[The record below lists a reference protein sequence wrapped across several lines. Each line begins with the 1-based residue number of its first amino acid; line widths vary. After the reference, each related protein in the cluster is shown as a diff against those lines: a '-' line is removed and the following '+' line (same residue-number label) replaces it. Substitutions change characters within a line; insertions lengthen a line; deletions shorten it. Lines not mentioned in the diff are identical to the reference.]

1 MIVGAFRRLSGRD
14 SGPSLVSMETS
25 GTAGRSSLSVCL
37 RIRMRR
43 LASLLALSAA
53 VQLTLAPL
61 AAQAET
67 IALGMPTPRP
77 VATSPV
83 SKGMVAAAN
92 PLAVEAGLRVLRD
105 GGSAVDAAVAIQAV
119 LGLVE
124 PQSSGLGGGAFMV
137 FYDAKTGKVTAY
149 DGRETAP
156 KGAGP
161 DLFLGSDGKP
171 LPFVTAL
178 LSGRST
184 GVPGA
189 VAMLAQAQKDHGKVA
204 WSTLFSDA
212 EKLAADGF
220 VVSPRL
226 AGMISSRAPQASQ
239 PDAVKYFTKP
249 DGTRYQ
255 AGDVLKNPAYAETV
269 RRIAAEGPSALY
281 EGPIAQAIVDRV
293 HEGERPG
300 SLSLADLKAYKP
312 RSADALCRPWKVYTV
327 CVPNPQSSGLAVIQA
342 LGMLE
347 HTDIGKR
354 GPTDPVAWTQLAQAE
369 RVMYADRDRYV
380 GDPDFVT
387 VPVKGLLDPKY
398 IAQRA
403 KLITDK
409 AGAAPPYGHPK
420 GAPKVG
426 VDVTHEPGGTTH
438 LVVVDPQGNVV
449 SMTTTVESLFGNG
462 RMVGGFF
469 LNNQLTDFSFSPTEK
484 DGAPAANAV
493 ASGKRPRS
501 SMAPIIVLDKK
512 RKFVAAVGSPGGNAI
527 LSYNLKA
534 MVGVFYWGLNMQQAV
549 SLPNIVARGET
560 FSGDAD
566 LFGPEMLAALN
577 ARGVNVKVGQIEGSG
592 LQGVIVRPGGMLEG
606 GADPRR
612 EGVAKGL

>member
-1 MIVGAFRRLSGRD
+1 
-14 SGPSLVSMETS
+14 
-25 GTAGRSSLSVCL
+25 
-37 RIRMRR
+37 MRR
-43 LASLLALSAA
+43 FVSLLALAA
-53 VQLTLAPL
+53 SIQLTLAPVS
-61 AAQAET
+61 AAHAES
-67 IALGMPTPRP
+67 IPLGMPKARPASTSTP
-77 VATSPV
+77 A
-83 SKGMVAAAN
+83 KGMVAAAN

-124 PQSSGLGGGAFMV
+124 PQSSGLGGGSFMV

-149 DGRETAP
+149 DGREKAP
-156 KGAGP
+156 AGASP
-161 DLFLGSDGKP
+161 DLFMGPDGKP
-171 LPFVTAL
+171 LPFIKAL
-178 LSGRST
+178 LSGRSS

-189 VAMLAQAQKDHGKVA
+189 VAMLSLAQKEHGKVA
-204 WSTLFSDA
+204 WNTLFKDA
-212 EKLAADGF
+212 EKLADDGF

-226 AGMISSRAPQASQ
+226 AGMIASRAPQASQ

-255 AGDVLKNPAYAETV
+255 AGDVLKNPAYAATV
-269 RRIAAEGPSALY
+269 RKIAAEGPAALLD
-281 EGPIAQAIVDRV
+281 GPIAQAIVDRL
-293 HEGERPG
+293 HEGDLP
-300 SLSLADLKAYKP
+300 SSITLADLKSYKP
-312 RSADALCRPWKVYTV
+312 RSAPALCRPWKVYTV

-342 LGMLE
+342 LRMLE

-380 GDPDFVT
+380 GDPSFVT
-387 VPVKGLLDPKY
+387 VPVDGLLDPKY
-398 IAQRA
+398 VAERA

-409 AGAAPPYGHPK
+409 AGAAPPFGKPK

-426 VDVTHEPGGTTH
+426 IDMTQEPGGTTH
-438 LVVVDPQGNVV
+438 LVVVDPAGNVV
-449 SMTTTVESLFGNG
+449 SMTTTVESIFGNG
-462 RMVGGFF
+462 RMVNGFF
-469 LNNQLTDFSFSPTEK
+469 LNNQLTDFSFSPKEK

-493 ASGKRPRS
+493 APGKRPRS

-512 RKFVAAVGSPGGNAI
+512 GKFLAAVGSPGGNAI

-534 MVGVFYWGLNMQQAV
+534 MVGLFYWNLNVQEAV
-549 SLPNIVARGET
+549 SLPNLVARGDAY
-560 FSGDAD
+560 SGDAEW
-566 LFGPEMLAALN
+566 FGPEMLAALN
-577 ARGVNVKVGQIEGSG
+577 ARGVNIKVGQIEGSG
-592 LQGVIVRPGGMLEG
+592 LQGVIVRPGGLLEG

>member
-1 MIVGAFRRLSGRD
+1 
-14 SGPSLVSMETS
+14 
-25 GTAGRSSLSVCL
+25 
-37 RIRMRR
+37 MRR
-43 LASLLALSAA
+43 LVSLLALSAA
-53 VQLTLAPL
+53 LQLTLSPVAAL
-61 AAQAET
+61 AES
-67 IALGMPTPRP
+67 IPLGMPTPKP
-77 VATSPV
+77 VSTSLA

-124 PQSSGLGGGAFMV
+124 PQSSGLGGGSFLV
-137 FYDAKTGKVTAY
+137 FYDAKSGKVTAY

-156 KGAGP
+156 SGAGP
-161 DLFLGSDGKP
+161 DMFLGADGKP
-171 LPFVTAL
+171 LPFVTAV

-189 VAMLAQAQKDHGKVA
+189 VAMLAQAQKEHGKIA

-212 EKLAADGF
+212 EKLADDGF

-226 AGMISSRAPQASQ
+226 AGMINSTRAPQASQ

-269 RRIAAEGPSALY
+269 RKIAAQGPSALL
-281 EGPIAQAIVDRV
+281 EGPIAQAIVDRL
-293 HEGERPG
+293 HEGDLPSSITLE
-300 SLSLADLKAYKP
+300 DLKRYKP
-312 RSADALCRPWKVYTV
+312 RSAPALCQPWKVYTV

-342 LGMLE
+342 LKMLE

-354 GPTDPVAWTQLAQAE
+354 GPTDPVAWTLLAQAE

-380 GDPDFVT
+380 GDPAFVT
-387 VPVKGLLDPKY
+387 VPVAGLLDPKY
-398 IAQRA
+398 VADRA
-403 KLITDK
+403 KLITPT
-409 AGAAPPYGHPK
+409 AGEAPPFGHPK

-426 VDVTHEPGGTTH
+426 VDMTKEPGGTTH
-438 LVVVDPQGNVV
+438 LVVVDTAGDVV
-449 SMTTTVESLFGNG
+449 SMTTTVESIFGNG

-469 LNNQLTDFSFSPTEK
+469 LNNQLTDFSFAPKEK
-484 DGAPAANAV
+484 DGAPAANAI
-493 ASGKRPRS
+493 AAGKRPRS
-501 SMAPIIVLDKK
+501 SMAPLIVLDKK
-512 RKFVAAVGSPGGNAI
+512 GKLVAALGSPGGNAI

-534 MVGVFYWGLNMQQAV
+534 MVGLFYWGLNMQQAV
-549 SLPNIVARGET
+549 SLPNVVARGDT
-560 FSGDAD
+560 YSGDAD
-566 LFGPEMLAALN
+566 LFGPAMLAALN

-592 LQGVIVRPGGMLEG
+592 LHGVIVRPGGMLEG

>member
-1 MIVGAFRRLSGRD
+1 
-14 SGPSLVSMETS
+14 
-25 GTAGRSSLSVCL
+25 
-37 RIRMRR
+37 MRR

-53 VQLTLAPL
+53 LQFSLAPVAAIAESIPL
-61 AAQAET
+61 A
-67 IALGMPTPRP
+67 MPTPRP
-77 VATSPV
+77 AATSTPA
-83 SKGMVAAAN
+83 KGMVAAAN
-92 PLAVEAGLRVLRD
+92 PLAVEAGLRVLRE

-119 LGLVE
+119 LSLVE
-124 PQSSGLGGGAFMV
+124 PQSSGLGGGAFLML
-137 FYDAKTGKVTAY
+137 YDAKTGKVTAY

-156 KGAGP
+156 SGATPDMFMGP
-161 DLFLGSDGKP
+161 DSKP
-171 LPFVTAL
+171 LPFVKVL
-178 LSGRST
+178 LSGRSS

-189 VAMLAQAQKDHGKVA
+189 VAMLAQAQKEHGKVA
-204 WSTLFSDA
+204 WSTLFKDA
-212 EKLAADGF
+212 ETLAADGF

-226 AGMISSRAPQASQ
+226 AGMIAGRAPQASQ

-249 DGTRYQ
+249 DGTRYK

-269 RRIAAEGPSALY
+269 RRIAAEGPSAMY

-293 HEGERPG
+293 REGELPG
-300 SLSLADLKAYKP
+300 SISLDDLKRYKP
-312 RSADALCRPWKVYTV
+312 RSGTALCRPWKVYTV
-327 CVPNPQSSGLAVIQA
+327 CTPNPQSSGLAIIQA
-342 LGMLE
+342 LRMLE

-354 GPTDPVAWTQLAQAE
+354 GPTDPVAWTLLAQAE

-387 VPVKGLLDPKY
+387 VPVEGLLDPKY
-398 IAQRA
+398 VAERA

-409 AGAAPPYGHPK
+409 AGAAPPFGKPK

-426 VDVTHEPGGTTH
+426 VDATQEPGGTTH
-438 LVVVDPQGNVV
+438 FVVADTAGNVV
-449 SMTTTVESLFGNG
+449 SMTTTVESIFGNG

-469 LNNQLTDFSFSPTEK
+469 LNNQLTDFSFSPVEK
-484 DGAPAANAV
+484 DGAPAANAI
-493 ASGKRPRS
+493 AAGKRPRS
-501 SMAPIIVLDKK
+501 SMSPLIVLD
-512 RKFVAAVGSPGGNAI
+512 RKGKFLAAVGSPGGNAI

-534 MVGVFYWGLNMQQAV
+534 MVGLFYWNLNMQQAV
-549 SLPNIVARGET
+549 SLPNLVARGEN

-577 ARGVNVKVGQIEGSG
+577 GRGVTVKVGQLETSG
-592 LQGVIVRPGGMLEG
+592 LQGVIVRPGGVLEG

>member
-1 MIVGAFRRLSGRD
+1 
-14 SGPSLVSMETS
+14 
-25 GTAGRSSLSVCL
+25 
-37 RIRMRR
+37 MRR

-53 VQLTLAPL
+53 LQLSLAPL
-61 AAQAET
+61 AAHAES
-67 IALGMPTPRP
+67 IPLAMPTPRP
-77 VATSPV
+77 AATSTPA
-83 SKGMVAAAN
+83 KGMVAAAN

-119 LGLVE
+119 LSLVE
-124 PQSSGLGGGAFMV
+124 PQSSGLGGGAFLMV
-137 FYDAKTGKVTAY
+137 YDAKSGKVTAY

-156 KGAGP
+156 SGATPDMFMGP
-161 DLFLGSDGKP
+161 DGKP
-171 LPFVTAL
+171 LPFVKAL
-178 LSGRST
+178 LSGRSS

-189 VAMLAQAQKDHGKVA
+189 VAMLAQAQKEHGKVA
-204 WSTLFSDA
+204 WSTLFKDA
-212 EKLAADGF
+212 ETLAADGF

-226 AGMISSRAPQASQ
+226 AGMIAGRAPQASQ

-249 DGTRYQ
+249 DGTRYK

-269 RRIAAEGPSALY
+269 RRIAAEGPSAMY

-293 HEGERPG
+293 HEGELPG
-300 SLSLADLKAYKP
+300 SISLEDLKAYKP
-312 RSADALCRPWKVYTV
+312 RSGAALCRPWKVYTV

-342 LGMLE
+342 LQMLE

-354 GPTDPVAWTQLAQAE
+354 GPTDPVAWTLLAQAE

-380 GDPDFVT
+380 GDPSFVK
-387 VPVKGLLDPKY
+387 VPVEGLLDPKY
-398 IAQRA
+398 VAERA

-409 AGAAPPYGHPK
+409 AGAAPPFGQPK

-426 VDVTHEPGGTTH
+426 VDMTHEPGGTTH
-438 LVVVDPQGNVV
+438 FVVADTAGNVV
-449 SMTTTVESLFGNG
+449 SMTTTVESIFGNG

-469 LNNQLTDFSFSPTEK
+469 LNNQLTDFSFSPVEK
-484 DGAPAANAV
+484 DGAPAANAI
-493 ASGKRPRS
+493 AAGKRPRS
-501 SMAPIIVLDKK
+501 SMSPLIVLDKK
-512 RKFVAAVGSPGGNAI
+512 GKFLAAVGSPGGNAI

-534 MVGVFYWGLNMQQAV
+534 MVGLFYWNLNMQQAV
-549 SLPNIVARGET
+549 SLPNLVARGES

-577 ARGVNVKVGQIEGSG
+577 ARGVGVKVGQLETSG
-592 LQGVIVRPGGMLEG
+592 LQGVIVRPGNVLEG

>member
-1 MIVGAFRRLSGRD
+1 
-14 SGPSLVSMETS
+14 
-25 GTAGRSSLSVCL
+25 
-37 RIRMRR
+37 MRR
-43 LASLLALSAA
+43 FASLLALSAA
-53 VQLTLAPL
+53 LQLTFAPM
-61 AAQAET
+61 AAQAES

-77 VATSPV
+77 AATSPI

-124 PQSSGLGGGAFMV
+124 PQSSGLGGGSFLV

-149 DGRETAP
+149 DGREKAP
-156 KGAGP
+156 SAASP
-161 DLFLGSDGKP
+161 EMFLGPDGKP
-171 LPFVTAL
+171 LPFVTVL

-189 VAMLAQAQKDHGKVA
+189 VAMLSMAQKEHGKVA
-204 WSTLFSDA
+204 WNTLFKDA
-212 EKLAADGF
+212 EKLADDGF

-226 AGMISSRAPQASQ
+226 AGMINSTRAPQASQ

-249 DGTRYQ
+249 DGTRYK

-269 RRIAAEGPSALY
+269 RQIAAKGPAALLD
-281 EGPIAQAIVDRV
+281 GPIAQAIVDRV
-293 HEGERPG
+293 HEGDLP
-300 SLSLADLKAYKP
+300 STMTLADLKNYKP
-312 RSADALCRPWKVYTV
+312 RSAPALCRPWKVYTV

-342 LGMLE
+342 LRMLE

-354 GPTDPVAWTQLAQAE
+354 GPTDPVAWTLLAQAE

-380 GDPDFVT
+380 GDPDFVK
-387 VPVKGLLDPKY
+387 VPIEGLLDPKY
-398 IAQRA
+398 VAERA

-409 AGAAPPYGHPK
+409 AGAAPPFGYPK

-426 VDVTHEPGGTTH
+426 IDMTHEPGGTTH
-438 LVVVDPQGNVV
+438 FVVADPQGNVV
-449 SMTTTVESLFGNG
+449 SMTTTVESIFGNG

-469 LNNQLTDFSFSPTEK
+469 LNNQLTDFSFSPKEK
-484 DGAPAANAV
+484 DGAPAANAI
-493 ASGKRPRS
+493 AGGKRPRS

-512 RKFVAAVGSPGGNAI
+512 GKFLAAVGSPGGNAI

-549 SLPNIVARGET
+549 SLPNVVARGET
-560 FSGDAD
+560 YSGDAD

-592 LQGVIVRPGGMLEG
+592 LQGVIVRPGNMLEG

>member
-1 MIVGAFRRLSGRD
+1 
-14 SGPSLVSMETS
+14 
-25 GTAGRSSLSVCL
+25 
-37 RIRMRR
+37 MRCTV
-43 LASLLALSAA
+43 SLLALAA
-53 VQLTLAPL
+53 CASLALEPIAT
-61 AAQAET
+61 AAHAES
-67 IALGMPTPRP
+67 IPLGMPTPRP
-77 VATSPV
+77 VSNSTPA
-83 SKGMVAAAN
+83 KGMVAAAN

-124 PQSSGLGGGAFMV
+124 PQSSGLGGGSFMV
-137 FYDAKTGKVTAY
+137 FYDAKTSKVTAY
-149 DGRETAP
+149 DGREKAP
-156 KGAGP
+156 SGASP
-161 DLFLGSDGKP
+161 DMFMGADGKP
-171 LPFVTAL
+171 LPFVKAL
-178 LSGRST
+178 LSGRSS

-189 VAMLAQAQKDHGKVA
+189 VAMLAQAQKEHGKIA
-204 WSTLFSDA
+204 WSTLFKDA
-212 EKLAADGF
+212 EKLADDGF

-226 AGMISSRAPQASQ
+226 AGMIVSRAPQASQ

-269 RRIAAEGPSALY
+269 RKIAAEGPAALLD
-281 EGPIAQAIVDRV
+281 GPIAQAIVDRL
-293 HEGERPG
+293 HEGDLP
-300 SLSLADLKAYKP
+300 SSITLADLKSYKP

-342 LGMLE
+342 LQMLE
-347 HTDIGKR
+347 HTDIGTR
-354 GPTDPVAWTQLAQAE
+354 GPTDPIAWTQLAQAE

-380 GDPDFVT
+380 GDPSFVT
-387 VPVKGLLDPKY
+387 VPVAGLLDPKY
-398 IAQRA
+398 VAERA
-403 KLITDK
+403 KLITTT
-409 AGAAPPYGHPK
+409 AGDPPPFGHPQ

-426 VDVTHEPGGTTH
+426 VDMTREPGGTTH

-449 SMTTTVESLFGNG
+449 SMTTTVESVFGNG
-462 RMVGGFF
+462 RMVNGFF
-469 LNNQLTDFSFSPTEK
+469 LNNQLTDFSFTPKEK

-493 ASGKRPRS
+493 APGKRPRS
-501 SMAPIIVLDKK
+501 SMAPLIVLDKK
-512 RKFVAAVGSPGGNAI
+512 GKFLAAVGSPGGNAI

-534 MVGVFYWGLNMQQAV
+534 MVGLFYWNLNMQQAV
-549 SLPNIVARGET
+549 SLPNVVARGDT
-560 FSGDAD
+560 YSGDAD

-592 LQGVIVRPGGMLEG
+592 LQGVIVRPGGVLEG

>member
-1 MIVGAFRRLSGRD
+1 
-14 SGPSLVSMETS
+14 
-25 GTAGRSSLSVCL
+25 
-37 RIRMRR
+37 MRR
-43 LASLLALSAA
+43 LATLLALSSAIS
-53 VQLTLAPL
+53 LSLAPIAACAESIPL
-61 AAQAET
+61 A
-67 IALGMPTPRP
+67 MPTPKP
-77 VATSPV
+77 VVQSTTA
-83 SKGMVAAAN
+83 KGMVAAAN

-124 PQSSGLGGGAFMV
+124 PQSSGLGGGAFLV

-149 DGRETAP
+149 DGREKAP
-156 KGAGP
+156 AGASP
-161 DLFLGSDGKP
+161 DMFLGPDGKP
-171 LPFVTAL
+171 LPFVKAL
-178 LSGRST
+178 LSGRSS

-189 VAMLAQAQKDHGKVA
+189 VAMLSLAQKEHGKAA
-204 WSTLFSDA
+204 WNTLFKDA
-212 EKLAADGF
+212 EKLADDGF

-226 AGMISSRAPQASQ
+226 AGMIVSRAPQASQ

-269 RRIAAEGPSALY
+269 RKIAAEGPAALLD
-281 EGPIAQAIVDRV
+281 GPLAQAIVDRL
-293 HEGERPG
+293 HEGDLP
-300 SLSLADLKAYKP
+300 SSITLQDLKAYQP
-312 RSADALCRPWKVYTV
+312 RSAPALCRPWKVYSV

-342 LGMLE
+342 LQMLE

-354 GPTDPVAWTQLAQAE
+354 GPTDPVAWTLLAQAE

-380 GDPDFVT
+380 GDPSFVT
-387 VPVKGLLDPKY
+387 VPVDGLLDPKY
-398 IAQRA
+398 VAERA
-403 KLITDK
+403 KLITPT
-409 AGAAPPYGHPK
+409 AGEAPPFGHPK

-426 VDVTHEPGGTTH
+426 IDMTKEPGGTTH
-438 LVVVDPQGNVV
+438 LVVVDTAGNVV
-449 SMTTTVESLFGNG
+449 SMTTTVESVFGNG

-469 LNNQLTDFSFSPTEK
+469 LNNQLTDFSFSPKEK
-484 DGAPAANAV
+484 DGAPAANAI
-493 ASGKRPRS
+493 APGKRPRS
-501 SMAPIIVLDKK
+501 SMAPLIVLDKK
-512 RKFVAAVGSPGGNAI
+512 GKLVAALGSPGGNAI

-534 MVGVFYWGLNMQQAV
+534 MVGLFYWGLNMQQAV
-549 SLPNIVARGET
+549 SLPNVVARGDS

-577 ARGVNVKVGQIEGSG
+577 ARGVNVKVGQLETSG
-592 LQGVIVRPGGMLEG
+592 LHGVIVRPNGVLEG

>member
-1 MIVGAFRRLSGRD
+1 
-14 SGPSLVSMETS
+14 
-25 GTAGRSSLSVCL
+25 
-37 RIRMRR
+37 MRR

-53 VQLTLAPL
+53 LQLSLAPVAAL
-61 AAQAET
+61 AESIPLA
-67 IALGMPTPRP
+67 MPTPRP
-77 VATSPV
+77 AATSTPA
-83 SKGMVAAAN
+83 KGMVAAAN

-119 LGLVE
+119 LSLVE
-124 PQSSGLGGGAFMV
+124 PQSSGLGGGAFLML
-137 FYDAKTGKVTAY
+137 YDAKTGKVTAY

-156 KGAGP
+156 SGATPDMFMGP
-161 DLFLGSDGKP
+161 DGKP
-171 LPFVTAL
+171 LPFVKVL
-178 LSGRST
+178 LSGRSS

-204 WSTLFSDA
+204 WNTLFKDA
-212 EKLAADGF
+212 ETLAADGF

-226 AGMISSRAPQASQ
+226 AGMIAGRAPQASQ

-249 DGTRYQ
+249 DGTRYK

-269 RRIAAEGPSALY
+269 RRIAAEGPSAMY

-293 HEGERPG
+293 REGELPG
-300 SLSLADLKAYKP
+300 SISLQDLKTYKP
-312 RSADALCRPWKVYTV
+312 RSGTPLCRPWKVYTV
-327 CVPNPQSSGLAVIQA
+327 CVPNPQSSGLAIIQA
-342 LGMLE
+342 LQMLE

-354 GPTDPVAWTQLAQAE
+354 GPTDPVAWTLLAQAE

-387 VPVKGLLDPKY
+387 VPVEGLLDPKY
-398 IAQRA
+398 VAQRA

-409 AGAAPPYGHPK
+409 AGAAPPFGAPK

-426 VDVTHEPGGTTH
+426 VDMTQEPGGTTH
-438 LVVVDPQGNVV
+438 FVVADTAGNVV
-449 SMTTTVESLFGNG
+449 SMTTTVESIFGNG

-469 LNNQLTDFSFSPTEK
+469 LNNQLTDFSFSPVEK
-484 DGAPAANAV
+484 DGAPAANAI
-493 ASGKRPRS
+493 AAGKRPRS
-501 SMAPIIVLDKK
+501 SMSPLIVLDKK
-512 RKFVAAVGSPGGNAI
+512 GKFLAAVGSPGGNAI

-534 MVGVFYWGLNMQQAV
+534 MVGLFYWNLNMQQAV
-549 SLPNIVARGET
+549 SLPNLVARGEN
-560 FSGDAD
+560 FSGDAE

-577 ARGVNVKVGQIEGSG
+577 ARGVAVKVGQLETSG
-592 LQGVIVRPGGMLEG
+592 LQGVIVRPGNVLEG

>member
-1 MIVGAFRRLSGRD
+1 
-14 SGPSLVSMETS
+14 
-25 GTAGRSSLSVCL
+25 
-37 RIRMRR
+37 MRR
-43 LASLLALSAA
+43 FASLLALSAA
-53 VQLTLAPL
+53 LQLTFAPM
-61 AAQAET
+61 AAQAES

-77 VATSPV
+77 AATSPI

-124 PQSSGLGGGAFMV
+124 PQSSGLGGGSFLV

-156 KGAGP
+156 SAASP
-161 DLFLGSDGKP
+161 DMFLGPDGKP
-171 LPFVTAL
+171 LPFLKVL

-189 VAMLAQAQKDHGKVA
+189 VAMLSMAQKEHGKVA
-204 WSTLFSDA
+204 WNTLFKDA
-212 EKLAADGF
+212 EKLADDGF

-226 AGMISSRAPQASQ
+226 ATMINSTRAPQASQ

-269 RRIAAEGPSALY
+269 RQIAAKGPAALLD
-281 EGPIAQAIVDRV
+281 GPLAQAIVDRL
-293 HEGERPG
+293 HEGDLP
-300 SLSLADLKAYKP
+300 SAMTLADLKGYKP
-312 RSADALCRPWKVYTV
+312 RSAPALCRPWKVYTV

-342 LGMLE
+342 LRMLE

-354 GPTDPVAWTQLAQAE
+354 GPTDPVAWTLLAQAE

-380 GDPDFVT
+380 GDPDFVK
-387 VPVKGLLDPKY
+387 VPVDGLLDPKY
-398 IAQRA
+398 VAERA

-409 AGAAPPYGHPK
+409 AGAPPPFGYPK

-426 VDVTHEPGGTTH
+426 VDMTHEPGGTTH
-438 LVVVDPQGNVV
+438 LVVADPQGNVV
-449 SMTTTVESLFGNG
+449 SMTTTVESIFGNG

-469 LNNQLTDFSFSPTEK
+469 LNNQLTDFSFSPKEK
-484 DGAPAANAV
+484 DGAPAANAI
-493 ASGKRPRS
+493 AGGKRPRS

-512 RKFVAAVGSPGGNAI
+512 GKFLAAVGSPGGNAI

-549 SLPNIVARGET
+549 SLPNVVARGET
-560 FSGDAD
+560 YSGDAD

-592 LQGVIVRPGGMLEG
+592 LQGVIVRPGDILEG

>member
-1 MIVGAFRRLSGRD
+1 MRRRL
-14 SGPSLVSMETS
+14 
-25 GTAGRSSLSVCL
+25 
-37 RIRMRR
+37 
-43 LASLLALSAA
+43 LASSLLALALLAPVAA
-53 VQLTLAPL
+53 CAESIPL
-61 AAQAET
+61 AAPA
-67 IALGMPTPRP
+67 AKPA
-77 VATSPV
+77 VASTTA
-83 SKGMVAAAN
+83 KGMVAAAN

-119 LGLVE
+119 LSLVE

-149 DGRETAP
+149 DGREKAP
-156 KGAGP
+156 SGAGP
-161 DLFLGSDGKP
+161 DMFMGADGKP

-189 VAMLAQAQKDHGKVA
+189 VAMLAHAQKAHGKSP
-204 WSTLFSDA
+204 WNTLFKDA
-212 EKLAADGF
+212 ETLAANGF
-220 VVSPRL
+220 TVSPRL
-226 AGMISSRAPQASQ
+226 AGMINGRSPQAGQ
-239 PDAVKYFTKP
+239 PDAIKYFTKP

-255 AGDVLKNPAYAETV
+255 AGDLLKNPAYAETV

-293 HEGERPG
+293 HEGELPG
-300 SLSLADLKAYKP
+300 SISLEDLKSYKP
-312 RSADALCRPWKVYTV
+312 REAAALCRPWKVYQV

-342 LGMLE
+342 LQMLE

-387 VPVKGLLDPKY
+387 VPVAGLLDPKY
-398 IAQRA
+398 VAQRA
-403 KLITDK
+403 KLITDT
-409 AGAAPPYGHPK
+409 AGAPPPFGHPK

-426 VDVTHEPGGTTH
+426 VDLTQEPGGTTH
-438 LVVVDPQGNVV
+438 LVVADPQGNVV
-449 SMTTTVESLFGNG
+449 SMTTTVESVFGNG

-469 LNNQLTDFSFSPTEK
+469 LNNQLTDFSFTPTEK
-484 DGAPAANAV
+484 DGAQAANAI
-493 ASGKRPRS
+493 AAGKRPRS
-501 SMAPIIVLDKK
+501 SMAPLIVLDKK
-512 RKFVAAVGSPGGNAI
+512 GKFVAAVGSPGGNAI

-534 MVGVFYWGLNMQQAV
+534 MVGLFYWGLNMQEAV
-549 SLPNIVARGET
+549 SLPNLVARGEN

-566 LFGPEMLAALN
+566 RFGPAMLEALN
-577 ARGVNVKVGQIEGSG
+577 ARGVKVRVGQLETSG
-592 LQGVIVRPGGMLEG
+592 LHGVIVRPNGVLEG

>member
-1 MIVGAFRRLSGRD
+1 
-14 SGPSLVSMETS
+14 
-25 GTAGRSSLSVCL
+25 
-37 RIRMRR
+37 MRR
-43 LASLLALSAA
+43 FVSLLALAA
-53 VQLTLAPL
+53 SIQLTLAPVS
-61 AAQAET
+61 AAHAES
-67 IALGMPTPRP
+67 IPLKMPAARP
-77 VATSPV
+77 VSTSTPA
-83 SKGMVAAAN
+83 KGMVAAAN

-124 PQSSGLGGGAFMV
+124 PQSSGLGGGSFMV

-156 KGAGP
+156 AGASPDMFKGP
-161 DLFLGSDGKP
+161 DGKP
-171 LPFVTAL
+171 LSFVTAV
-178 LSGRST
+178 LSGRSS

-189 VAMLAQAQKDHGKVA
+189 VAMLSLAQKEHGKVA
-204 WSTLFSDA
+204 WNTLFKDA
-212 EKLAADGF
+212 EKLADDGF

-226 AGMISSRAPQASQ
+226 AGMIVSRAPQASQ

-255 AGDVLKNPAYAETV
+255 AGDVLKNPAYAATV
-269 RRIAAEGPSALY
+269 RKIAAEGPAALLD
-281 EGPIAQAIVDRV
+281 GPIAQAIVDRL
-293 HEGERPG
+293 HEGDLP
-300 SLSLADLKAYKP
+300 SSITLADLKAYKP
-312 RSADALCRPWKVYTV
+312 RSADALCKPWKTYTV

-342 LGMLE
+342 LRMLE

-380 GDPDFVT
+380 GDPSFVT
-387 VPVKGLLDPKY
+387 VPVDGLLDPKY
-398 IAQRA
+398 VAERA
-403 KLITDK
+403 KLITDT
-409 AGAAPPYGHPK
+409 AGAAPPFGKPK

-426 VDVTHEPGGTTH
+426 IDMTKEPGGTTH

-449 SMTTTVESLFGNG
+449 SMTTTVESIFGNG
-462 RMVGGFF
+462 RMVNGFF
-469 LNNQLTDFSFSPTEK
+469 LNNQLTDFSFSPKEK
-484 DGAPAANAV
+484 DGAAAANAV
-493 ASGKRPRS
+493 APGKRPRS

-512 RKFVAAVGSPGGNAI
+512 GKFLAAVGSPGGNAI

-534 MVGVFYWGLNMQQAV
+534 MVGLFYWNLNMQEAV
-549 SLPNIVARGET
+549 SLPNVVARGDT
-560 FSGDAD
+560 YSGDAEW
-566 LFGPEMLAALN
+566 FGPDMLAALN
-577 ARGVNVKVGQIEGSG
+577 ARGVNIKVGQVEGSG
-592 LQGVIVRPGGMLEG
+592 LQGVIVRPGNVLEG

>member
-1 MIVGAFRRLSGRD
+1 
-14 SGPSLVSMETS
+14 
-25 GTAGRSSLSVCL
+25 
-37 RIRMRR
+37 MRR

-53 VQLTLAPL
+53 LQLSLAPL
-61 AAQAET
+61 AAHAES
-67 IALGMPTPRP
+67 IPLAMRTPRP
-77 VATSPV
+77 AVTSTPA
-83 SKGMVAAAN
+83 KGMVAAAN

-119 LGLVE
+119 LSLVE
-124 PQSSGLGGGAFMV
+124 PQSSGLGGGAFLMV
-137 FYDAKTGKVTAY
+137 YDAKTGKVTAY

-156 KGAGP
+156 SGATPDMFMGP
-161 DLFLGSDGKP
+161 DGKP
-171 LPFVTAL
+171 LPFVKVL
-178 LSGRST
+178 LSGRSS

-189 VAMLAQAQKDHGKVA
+189 VAMLAQAQKEHGKVA
-204 WSTLFSDA
+204 WSTLFKDA
-212 EKLAADGF
+212 ETLAADGF

-226 AGMISSRAPQASQ
+226 AGMIASRAPQASQ

-249 DGTRYQ
+249 DGTRYK

-293 HEGERPG
+293 HEGELPG
-300 SLSLADLKAYKP
+300 SISLEDLKAYKP
-312 RSADALCRPWKVYTV
+312 RSGSALCRPWKVYTV

-342 LGMLE
+342 LQMLE

-354 GPTDPVAWTQLAQAE
+354 GPTDPVAWTLLAQAE

-380 GDPDFVT
+380 GDPSFVT
-387 VPVKGLLDPKY
+387 VPVDGLLDPKY
-398 IAQRA
+398 VAERA

-409 AGAAPPYGHPK
+409 AGAAPPFGKPK

-426 VDVTHEPGGTTH
+426 VDMTHEPGGTTH
-438 LVVVDPQGNVV
+438 FVVADTQGNVV
-449 SMTTTVESLFGNG
+449 SMTTTVESIFGNG

-469 LNNQLTDFSFSPTEK
+469 LNNQLTDFSFSPVEK
-484 DGAPAANAV
+484 DGAPAANAI
-493 ASGKRPRS
+493 AAGKRPRS
-501 SMAPIIVLDKK
+501 SMSPLIVLDKK
-512 RKFVAAVGSPGGNAI
+512 GKFLAAVGSPGGNAI

-534 MVGVFYWGLNMQQAV
+534 MVGLFYWNLNMQQAV
-549 SLPNIVARGET
+549 SLPNLVARGES

-577 ARGVNVKVGQIEGSG
+577 ARGVGVKVGQLETSG
-592 LQGVIVRPGGMLEG
+592 LQGVIVRPGNVLEG

>member
-1 MIVGAFRRLSGRD
+1 
-14 SGPSLVSMETS
+14 
-25 GTAGRSSLSVCL
+25 
-37 RIRMRR
+37 MRR
-43 LASLLALSAA
+43 FASLLALSAA
-53 VQLTLAPL
+53 LQLTAAPI
-61 AAQAET
+61 AAQAES
-67 IALGMPTPRP
+67 IPLGMPTPK
-77 VATSPV
+77 PV
-83 SKGMVAAAN
+83 STSTTAKGMVAAAN

-124 PQSSGLGGGAFMV
+124 PQSSGLGGGSFLV

-149 DGRETAP
+149 DGREKAP
-156 KGAGP
+156 AGATP
-161 DLFLGSDGKP
+161 ALFLGADGKP
-171 LPFVTAL
+171 LPFITAL
-178 LSGRST
+178 LSGRSS

-189 VAMLAQAQKDHGKVA
+189 VAMLSMAQKEHGKVA
-204 WSTLFSDA
+204 WNTLFKDA
-212 EKLAADGF
+212 EKLADDGF

-226 AGMISSRAPQASQ
+226 AGMIVSRAPQASQ

-255 AGDVLKNPAYAETV
+255 AGDVLKNPAYAATV
-269 RRIAAEGPSALY
+269 RKIAAEGPSALLD
-281 EGPIAQAIVDRV
+281 GPIAQAIVDRL
-293 HEGERPG
+293 HEGDLPSSITLE
-300 SLSLADLKAYKP
+300 DLKSYKP
-312 RSADALCRPWKVYTV
+312 RSAPALCRPWKVYTI

-342 LGMLE
+342 LQMLE

-380 GDPDFVT
+380 GDPSFVT
-387 VPVKGLLDPKY
+387 VPVAGLLDPAY
-398 IAQRA
+398 VAQRA
-403 KLITDK
+403 KLITPT
-409 AGAAPPYGHPK
+409 AGEAPPFGHPK

-426 VDVTHEPGGTTH
+426 IDMTHEPGGTTH
-438 LVVVDPQGNVV
+438 LVVVDPAGNVV
-449 SMTTTVESLFGNG
+449 SMTTTVESIFGNG

-469 LNNQLTDFSFSPTEK
+469 LNNQLTDFSFAPKEK

-493 ASGKRPRS
+493 APGKRPRS
-501 SMAPIIVLDKK
+501 SMAPLIVLDKK
-512 RKFVAAVGSPGGNAI
+512 GKLVAALGSPGGNAI

-534 MVGVFYWGLNMQQAV
+534 MVGLFYWHLNMQQAV
-549 SLPNIVARGET
+549 SLPNVVARGDT
-560 FSGDAD
+560 YSGDAD
-566 LFGPEMLAALN
+566 LFGPQMLAALN

-592 LQGVIVRPGGMLEG
+592 LHGVIVRPGGKLEG

>member
-1 MIVGAFRRLSGRD
+1 
-14 SGPSLVSMETS
+14 
-25 GTAGRSSLSVCL
+25 
-37 RIRMRR
+37 MRR

-53 VQLTLAPL
+53 LQLCLAPVAAL
-61 AAQAET
+61 AESIPLA
-67 IALGMPTPRP
+67 MPTPRP
-77 VATSPV
+77 AATSTPA
-83 SKGMVAAAN
+83 KGMVAAAN

-119 LGLVE
+119 LSLVE
-124 PQSSGLGGGAFMV
+124 PQSSGLGGGAFLMA
-137 FYDAKTGKVTAY
+137 YDAKTGKISAY

-156 KGAGP
+156 SAATPDMFMGP
-161 DLFLGSDGKP
+161 DGKP
-171 LPFVTAL
+171 LPFVKVL
-178 LSGRST
+178 LSGRSS

-204 WSTLFSDA
+204 WSTLFKDA
-212 EKLAADGF
+212 ETLAADGF

-226 AGMISSRAPQASQ
+226 AGMINSPRAPQASQ

-249 DGTRYQ
+249 DGTRYK

-281 EGPIAQAIVDRV
+281 EGPIAQAIVERLR
-293 HEGERPG
+293 EGELPG
-300 SLSLADLKAYKP
+300 SMTLEDLKRYKP
-312 RSADALCRPWKVYTV
+312 RAGAPLCRPWKVYTV
-327 CVPNPQSSGLAVIQA
+327 CVPNPQSSGLAIIQA
-342 LGMLE
+342 LQMLE

-354 GPTDPVAWTQLAQAE
+354 GPTDPVAWTLLAQAE

-387 VPVKGLLDPKY
+387 VPVAGLLDPKY
-398 IAQRA
+398 VAQRA

-409 AGAAPPYGHPK
+409 AGAAPSFGQPK

-426 VDVTHEPGGTTH
+426 VDATHEPGGTTH
-438 LVVVDPQGNVV
+438 FVVADTQGNVV
-449 SMTTTVESLFGNG
+449 SMTTTVESIFGNG

-469 LNNQLTDFSFSPTEK
+469 LNNQLTDFSFSPVEK
-484 DGAPAANAV
+484 DGAPAANAI
-493 ASGKRPRS
+493 AGGKRPRS
-501 SMAPIIVLDKK
+501 SMAPLIVLDKK
-512 RKFVAAVGSPGGNAI
+512 GKFLAAVGSPGGNAI

-534 MVGVFYWGLNMQQAV
+534 MVGLFYWNLNMQQAV
-549 SLPNIVARGET
+549 SLPNLVARGEN

-577 ARGVNVKVGQIEGSG
+577 ARGVAVKVGQLETSG
-592 LQGVIVRPGGMLEG
+592 LQGVIVRPGNVLEG

>member
-1 MIVGAFRRLSGRD
+1 MDRFRDG
-14 SGPSLVSMETS
+14 GQAVPN
-25 GTAGRSSLSVCL
+25 VCL

-43 LASLLALSAA
+43 LATLLALSSALS
-53 VQLTLAPL
+53 LTLAPVAAL
-61 AAQAET
+61 AES
-67 IALGMPTPRP
+67 IALNLP
-77 VATSPV
+77 ATKLV
-83 SKGMVAAAN
+83 STSTAAKGMVAAAN

-124 PQSSGLGGGAFMV
+124 PQSSGLGGGSFLV
-137 FYDAKTGKVTAY
+137 FYDAKTSKVTAY
-149 DGRETAP
+149 DGREKAP
-156 KGAGP
+156 AGASPDMFMGP
-161 DLFLGSDGKP
+161 DGKP
-171 LPFVTAL
+171 LPFVKAL
-178 LSGRST
+178 LSGRSS

-189 VAMLAQAQKDHGKVA
+189 VAMLAQAQKEHGKAA
-204 WSTLFSDA
+204 WNTLFKDA
-212 EKLAADGF
+212 EKLADDGF

-226 AGMISSRAPQASQ
+226 AGMIVSRAPQASQ

-269 RRIAAEGPSALY
+269 RKIAAEGPAGLL
-281 EGPIAQAIVDRV
+281 EGSIGQAIVDRL
-293 HEGERPG
+293 HEGDLPSSITLE
-300 SLSLADLKAYKP
+300 DLKSYKP
-312 RSADALCRPWKVYTV
+312 RSAAALCRPWKVYTV

-342 LGMLE
+342 LQMLE

-380 GDPDFVT
+380 GDPAFVT
-387 VPVKGLLDPKY
+387 VPVAGLLDPKY
-398 IAQRA
+398 VAQRA
-403 KLITDK
+403 KLITDT
-409 AGAAPPYGHPK
+409 AGAPPPFGHPK

-426 VDVTHEPGGTTH
+426 IDMTKEPGGTTH
-438 LVVVDPQGNVV
+438 LVVVDTAGNVV
-449 SMTTTVESLFGNG
+449 SMTTTVESIFGNG

-469 LNNQLTDFSFSPTEK
+469 LNNQLTDFSFSPKEK
-484 DGAPAANAV
+484 DGAPAANAI
-493 ASGKRPRS
+493 APGKRPRS
-501 SMAPIIVLDKK
+501 SMAPLIVLDKK
-512 RKFVAAVGSPGGNAI
+512 GKLVAALGSPGGNAI

-534 MVGVFYWGLNMQQAV
+534 LVGLFYWNLNMQQAV
-549 SLPNIVARGET
+549 SLPNVVARGET

-577 ARGVNVKVGQIEGSG
+577 ARGVNIKVGQLETSG
-592 LQGVIVRPGGMLEG
+592 LHGVIVRPGGVLEG